1 MASKKVDFDSLVP
14 VDPPPEK
21 VRSNWIWIRNTTQ
34 IFDVRTSASFQ
45 GIVLFGKDLSQIP
58 CFRNSFL
65 YGISIGIGVGFLAF
79 LKTSRPQL
87 SSHIGFGSFCGT
99 VLCYWFPC
107 RWVIW
112 EGGFSKL
119 IVVKIMQA
127 TEKSFPGDMVWNS
140 RFVTVLKFFWP
151 WLSQV

>member
-21 VRSNWIWIRNTTQ
+21 
-34 IFDVRTSASFQ
+34 

-107 RWVIW
+107 RYKWSKDEKEAEMLQRLMQQHVML
-112 EGGFSKL
+112 EG
-119 IVVKIMQA
+119 
-127 TEKSFPGDMVWNS
+127 TEKERELDRKAESA
-140 RFVTVLKFFWP
+140 
-151 WLSQV
+151 